1 MTSNDDIKQFEKRL
15 HSDDTKE
22 FHNDGTKKCKKGTQ

>member
-1 MTSNDDIKQFEKRL
+1 MISNDDIKQFEKRL

-22 FHNDGTKKCKKGTQ
+22 FHSDGTKKF